1 MMKESLY
8 EQIVVVVD
16 RPELAQLLGVDG
28 EFELERIDDKQEKI
42 HIPSD
47 LVVDSWASSVESRLT
62 LDFLYVPDA

>member
-42 HIPSD
+42 YFILGRKPA
-47 LVVDSWASSVESRLT
+47 LLRN
-62 LDFLYVPDA
+62 FR